1 MIGPTNKQRNT
12 QKIKQTKMLYRRT
25 DLSGVLCAGLIPG
38 NDSLRFFET
47 GAGDI
52 SESEVSRFLRE
63 NSL

>member
-1 MIGPTNKQRNT
+1 MIGPTNKKETHKNSNIQRF
-12 QKIKQTKMLYRRT
+12 LYSRT
-25 DLSGVLCAGLIPG
+25 DLSGVLCAGFIPG

-63 NSL
+63 NS